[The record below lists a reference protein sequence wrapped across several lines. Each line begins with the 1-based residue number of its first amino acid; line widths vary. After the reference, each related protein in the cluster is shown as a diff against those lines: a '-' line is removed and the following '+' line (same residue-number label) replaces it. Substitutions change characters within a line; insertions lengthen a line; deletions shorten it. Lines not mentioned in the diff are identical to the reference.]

1 MPRPWVKWAYQ
12 PARAQ
17 DVPAAFMRAYAIAVQ
32 PPAGPVF
39 LSIPLDDWDKP
50 ALGPAVVRT
59 VSHRVSPDTHRL
71 RSSQRQATIPSASPE
86 RNYRICKRKLISRCD
101 TTRVTA

>member
-1 MPRPWVKWAYQ
+1 LVKWAYQ

-17 DVPAAFMRAYAIAVQ
+17 DVPAAFMRAYAIAVR

-50 ALGPAVVRT
+50 AWGPAAVRT
-59 VSHRVSPDTHRL
+59 VSQRPPHRNRLTRADDTEL
-71 RSSQRQATIPSASPE
+71 TG
-86 RNYRICKRKLISRCD
+86 D
-101 TTRVTA
+101 W